1 MHVWTCMCRSGEVGL
16 YVTLRSFY
24 LYGVGGRQRD
34 MPFRSTTAA
43 GWMQPEQEWKSAGV
57 EFSSGRPCRAARLT
71 QHTPRALIRS
81 LYRHRCK
88 VRPSVYLLLQLL
100 TLESVHTYTSP
111 VAIRR
116 AQTKTSTCTNQWGPP
131 ADATAAEFLT
141 ANWTS
146 IFYMDTRNTY
156 HGNVFIKS
164 QI

>member
-1 MHVWTCMCRSGEVGL
+1 MYRIYVAPGLLSIYLRHCMLQLASGTWSCRCTSFHTHMHVWTCMCRSGEVGL
-16 YVTLRSFY
+16 YVTLWSFY

-88 VRPSVYLLLQLL
+88 VRPSVRLSLASTSYLGAC
-100 TLESVHTYTSP
+100 TY
-111 VAIRR
+111 I
-116 AQTKTSTCTNQWGPP
+116 
-131 ADATAAEFLT
+131 
-141 ANWTS
+141 
-146 IFYMDTRNTY
+146 
-156 HGNVFIKS
+156 H
-164 QI
+164 